1 MEMTKERLAAYR
13 SNRQEIK
20 ELEYTLNNRW
30 KDERMIGNDVIFDYS
45 KGYPMPQSVVGFDQ
59 ERYERLQD
67 RDLYR
72 KEFLENECKE
82 IEDFVERIEN
92 IVIHRI
98 FRAYY
103 IDGDKKVTQSQV
115 ADKINVER
123 SGISKKIDDFLK
135 VSHNSQKSHI

>member
-1 MEMTKERLAAYR
+1 MEMTKERLVAYR

-67 RDLYR
+67 RDLHR

-82 IEDFVERIEN
+82 IEDFVEEIEN
-92 IVIHRI
+92 TVIHRI

-103 IDGDKKVTQSQV
+103 IDGDKKPRQSDIAKRVNLDQ
-115 ADKINVER
+115 
-123 SGISKKIDDFLK
+123 SGISRKIDDFLK
-135 VSHNSQKSHI
+135 LA